1 MTAAG
6 RTRPCSPHGQ
16 AAIEA
21 LMLVADL
28 GGPTLFARI
37 GMMRALNRHH
47 VRSSIRSE
55 KNRIGGGGNSR
66 GTGCDL
72 VHILDPKINDS
83 LKLMV
88 QINSN
93 NEVGSCPLYSTSPT
107 ANTAVPASPKCGNNF

>member
-1 MTAAG
+1 
-6 RTRPCSPHGQ
+6 
-16 AAIEA
+16 
-21 LMLVADL
+21 MLVADL
-28 GGPTLFARI
+28 GGPTMFARI

-66 GTGCDL
+66 ATGCDL

-83 LKLMV
+83 LELMV

-93 NEVGSCPLYSTSPT
+93 NEVGSCPPYSTSST